1 MQLARGRVRAVCIVQ
16 PLGLKRPHLS
26 ACRDSLDIGAMT
38 ILVPECSVVGAGT
51 WYIANGVM
59 R

>member
-1 MQLARGRVRAVCIVQ
+1 MCIVQ

-26 ACRDSLDIGAMT
+26 ACWDSLDIGAMT
-38 ILVPECSVVGAGT
+38 ILVPECSMVGAGT

-59 R
+59 L